1 MLYCLLTDEPYHPVK
16 MPMKISMR
24 FGFIDL
30 SCRPYTESM
39 DGIGVGCYLELPVY

>member
-1 MLYCLLTDEPYHPVK
+1 

-24 FGFIDL
+24 FGLIDL

-39 DGIGVGCYLELPVY
+39 DAIGVGYYLELPGY